1 MPEWS
6 DAQLMRYL
14 DDSLPTADHEE
25 ARALIATY
33 GERTFEREVSRVRR
47 VLLQSC
53 DGSLDRLQKLVAM
66 AKVDYR
72 DVLIRD
78 PGPGTPP

>member
-1 MPEWS
+1 MTEWS

-14 DDSLPTADHEE
+14 EDSLPAADHEK
-25 ARALIATY
+25 ARILLATY
-33 GERTFEREVSRVRR
+33 GERIFEREVTRVRR

-78 PGPGTPP
+78 PGPGTP

>member
-1 MPEWS
+1 MTEWS

-14 DDSLPTADHEE
+14 EDSLPAAEHEM
-25 ARALIATY
+25 ARTLLATY
-33 GERTFEREVSRVRR
+33 GERIFEREVTRVRR

>member
-14 DDSLPTADHEE
+14 DDSLPTADHAE
-25 ARALIATY
+25 ARALLETY
-33 GERTFEREVSRVRR
+33 GERTFEREVARVRR

-53 DGSLDRLQKLVAM
+53 DGSVDRLRKLVAI

>member
-1 MPEWS
+1 
-6 DAQLMRYL
+6 MRYL
-14 DDSLPTADHEE
+14 EDSLPAADHEE
-25 ARALIATY
+25 ARTLLATY
-33 GERTFEREVSRVRR
+33 GERTFEREVPRVQR

-53 DGSLDRLQKLVAM
+53 DGSLDRLRKLVAI